1 MDKRI
6 QDFNQRLSDLEAISK
21 THNEKINYV
30 ITCRCGNG
38 IMFKAELPA
47 YVNGKPVNI
56 NPKSDY
62 TITE

>member
-47 YVNGKPVNI
+47 
-56 NPKSDY
+56 
-62 TITE
+62 